1 MGDKQR
7 IIDAIYSAF
16 DNEIVDEEADS
27 PEFYS
32 FMGAVAPGVLRIG
45 FMDQDDNV
53 RAIYVLTITEEGNP

>member
-7 IIDAIYSAF
+7 IIDTIYSVF
-16 DNEIVDEEADS
+16 DNEIVDEEADK

-45 FMDQDDNV
+45 LVDEDGDV
-53 RAIYVLTITEEGNP
+53 RAIYVLTITEEW

>member
-7 IIDAIYSAF
+7 IIDTIYSTF
-16 DNEIVDEEADS
+16 DNEIVDEEADQ

-32 FMGAVAPGVLRIG
+32 FMGTVAPGVLRIG
-45 FMDQDDNV
+45 FIDQDNNV